1 MLRGYFIFIFMISLF
16 AVPHPL
22 WAQTGQCPAV
32 FQVTKKQEDVVLGH
46 GTVNIPKTHTLILK
60 LKEDIPATADCSDYA
75 DVKEIRLHAVEEHD
89 QAFQSLTKGDVVTG
103 TLNYHRPSP
112 YGKFL
117 HDNYHYG
124 LRLLT
129 LKKAKNGE
137 IIDYGGQQYVYFR
150 HIGLY

>member
-60 LKEDIPATADCSDYA
+60 SHDHANRFPALHPVATE
-75 DVKEIRLHAVEEHD
+75 VFQPRL
-89 QAFQSLTKGDVVTG
+89 
-103 TLNYHRPSP
+103 PS
-112 YGKFL
+112 
-117 HDNYHYG
+117 
-124 LRLLT
+124 
-129 LKKAKNGE
+129 
-137 IIDYGGQQYVYFR
+137 
-150 HIGLY
+150 